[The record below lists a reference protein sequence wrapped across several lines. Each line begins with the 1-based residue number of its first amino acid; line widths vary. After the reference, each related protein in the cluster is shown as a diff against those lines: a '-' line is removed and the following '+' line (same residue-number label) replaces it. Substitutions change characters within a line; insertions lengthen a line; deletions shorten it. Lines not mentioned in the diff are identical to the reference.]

1 MVTRV
6 RTEAE
11 IDSKGYLGYRNHF
24 ANAIAI
30 SSILIGYCGGIALLF
45 SNNLWLNALGVLW
58 LSHSLINSAI
68 MTHEFMHDTIFER
81 RHWNTVGGNIMIW
94 LNGGCYAPFRD
105 LARIHLGHHIDCVDL
120 GPFALPTMMRDLP
133 GVISNAIL
141 ALEWLYFPCLNFM
154 AQWRSITVPF
164 WHPDRKHLRLRV
176 ATLLIVRI
184 ALFMVMGLISM
195 KALILYFI
203 AYTGMVTVI
212 RWIDAFQHTFDVYR
226 IGSEMPS
233 HNRAYEKLHT
243 FSTPLLSQR
252 YRWVNLLMLNFG
264 YHNVHHDV
272 MRCPWH
278 SLPALDRELYQGDEA
293 QYIGIKDLLI
303 NYHRFRISRIFL
315 GQGEALNRFE
325 DLDIDKFYGATAV
338 SLLFMPY

>member
-1 MVTRV
+1 MVTTV
-6 RTEAE
+6 RPETE
-11 IDSKGYLGYRNHF
+11 IDSKRYLGYRNHF

-30 SSILIGYCGGIALLF
+30 SSILIGYCGGITFLF
-45 SNNLWLNALGVLW
+45 SDNYLLNALGVIW

-68 MTHEFMHDTIFER
+68 MTHEFMHDTIFYSR
-81 RHWNTVGGNIMIW
+81 RWNTYGGNLMIW

-105 LARIHLGHHIDCVDL
+105 LARVHLGHHIDCVDL
-120 GPFALPTMMRDLP
+120 GPFDLP
-133 GVISNAIL
+133 SMMGRLPSPVRNAIL
-141 ALEWLYFPCLNFM
+141 TLEWLYFPCLNFM

-176 ATLLIVRI
+176 ATLLVIRG
-184 ALFMVMGLISM
+184 ALFTVMGTISL
-195 KALILYFI
+195 KALVLYFI

-212 RWIDAFQHTFDVYR
+212 RWIDAFQHTFDVYP
-226 IGSEMPS
+226 IGSELPNHS
-233 HNRAYEKLHT
+233 RAYETLHT
-243 FSTPLLSQR
+243 FSTPLFSFR
-252 YRWVNLLMLNFG
+252 YRWVNLLLLNFG

-278 SLPALDRELYQGDEA
+278 SLPDLDRELYRGNEV
-293 QYIGIKDLLI
+293 QYIDVKHLLQ

-315 GQGEALNRFE
+315 GQGQALNRPE
-325 DLDIDKFYGATAV
+325 DLDLEKFYGATAV